1 MSWMLAALTPGMLM
15 VSTVAMQRL
24 ESVMHGDGPNGGDIV
39 TELEEATQAAHET
52 AARALPGGPDP
63 LLDEPG
69 LPTRPNR
76 LLQPSGVA
84 DRV

>member
-1 MSWMLAALTPGMLM
+1 MSWMLAALMPGMLM
-15 VSTVAMQRL
+15 VSTLAMQRL
-24 ESVMHGDGPNGGDIV
+24 ESVMHGDGPTAGD
-39 TELEEATQAAHET
+39 TGTGPEKAARSAFET
-52 AARALPGGPDP
+52 AARSLPGGPDP

-76 LLQPSGVA
+76 LLQPAGAA

>member
-1 MSWMLAALTPGMLM
+1 MSWMLAALMPGMLM

-24 ESVMHGDGPNGGDIV
+24 ESAMRGDGANAGD
-39 TELEEATQAAHET
+39 LAAGPQRAAPAAPET
-52 AARALPGGPDP
+52 AVRSQLGGPDP

-76 LLQPSGVA
+76 LLQPSRIA